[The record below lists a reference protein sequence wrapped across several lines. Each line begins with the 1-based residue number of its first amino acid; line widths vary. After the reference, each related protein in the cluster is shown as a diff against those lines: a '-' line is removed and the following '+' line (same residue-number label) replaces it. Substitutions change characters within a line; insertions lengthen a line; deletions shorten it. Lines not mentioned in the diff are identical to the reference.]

1 MYIITMKAIKA
12 INKKTGKI
20 RYFGSVKDIKED
32 SEISKG
38 CSKYATQI
46 ISNALNPNTVSNG
59 FNGWKLYVV
68 SIDES
73 SIKETK
79 NDRENV

>member
-1 MYIITMKAIKA
+1 MKAIKA

-20 RYFGSVKDIKED
+20 RYFGCVKDIKED
-32 SEISKG
+32 SEISNG

-46 ISNALNPNTVSNG
+46 ISNALNPNAVSNG

-79 NDRENV
+79 NDNK

>member
-1 MYIITMKAIKA
+1 MKAIKA

-20 RYFGSVKDIKED
+20 RYFGSAKDIKED

-68 SIDES
+68 SIDEN
-73 SIKETK
+73 SIKEVS
-79 NDRENV
+79 NDNK

>member
-1 MYIITMKAIKA
+1 MKAIKA

-20 RYFGSVKDIKED
+20 RYFGSAKDIKED
-32 SEISKG
+32 FEISKG

-46 ISNALNPNTVSNG
+46 ISNALNPNTFSNG

-73 SIKETK
+73 SIKEAK
-79 NDRENV
+79 NDNK

>member
-1 MYIITMKAIKA
+1 MYNITMKAIKA

-38 CSKYATQI
+38 CSKYAT
-46 ISNALNPNTVSNG
+46 
-59 FNGWKLYVV
+59 
-68 SIDES
+68 
-73 SIKETK
+73 
-79 NDRENV
+79 

>member
-1 MYIITMKAIKA
+1 MKAIKA

-20 RYFGSVKDIKED
+20 RYFGSAKEIKED

-46 ISNALNPNTVSNG
+46 ISNALSPNTFSNG

-79 NDRENV
+79 NDNE

>member
-32 SEISKG
+32 SEISNG
-38 CSKYATQI
+38 CSKYAT
-46 ISNALNPNTVSNG
+46 
-59 FNGWKLYVV
+59 
-68 SIDES
+68 
-73 SIKETK
+73 
-79 NDRENV
+79 

>member
-1 MYIITMKAIKA
+1 MKAIKA

-20 RYFGSVKDIKED
+20 RYFGSAKDIKED

-46 ISNALNPNTVSNG
+46 ISNALSPNTFSNG

-73 SIKETK
+73 SLKEAE
-79 NDRENV
+79 NDNR

>member
-1 MYIITMKAIKA
+1 MKAIKA

-20 RYFGSVKDIKED
+20 RYFGSAKDIKED

-46 ISNALNPNTVSNG
+46 ISNALNPDTVSNG
-59 FNGWKLYVV
+59 FNGWKLYLVE
-68 SIDES
+68 IDES

-79 NDRENV
+79 NDNK